1 MKKGREIGGD
11 REIKDCFELFRIIL
25 NYDGDDAGWK
35 NEIIKFTEFIY
46 LPGTSA
52 VPEPRIRI

>member
-1 MKKGREIGGD
+1 MREREREREKKETKRDKGV
-11 REIKDCFELFRIIL
+11 FRIIL

-46 LPGTSA
+46 LPETSA
-52 VPEPRIRI
+52 VPELCIRI